1 MDVDIVCNSVAT
13 GSCWLLMGW
22 QGRSS
27 FDAFGGI
34 YDEAFDEGW
43 LPASR
48 AKAAV
53 EEGYDVYVVFSEAIF
68 HVVLSGEAVYRAFD
82 AALGMCQGKW
92 NVKV

>member
-1 MDVDIVCNSVAT
+1 MDVDFVCNSVAT
-13 GSCWLLMGW
+13 GFCWLLLGW

-43 LPASR
+43 LPVSC

-53 EEGYDVYVVFSEAIF
+53 EEGYDAHVVFSEAILRT
-68 HVVLSGEAVYRAFD
+68 VSMDEAIYRAFD
-82 AALGMCQGKW
+82 AALGI
-92 NVKV
+92 